1 MSEESTNGDDKRP
14 ESRYYAL
21 SVTGG
26 AERRVAL
33 VLAERA
39 RNLGLDVRSIIV
51 SPQLKGVVIV
61 EIGDPKDL
69 FDLTRGVRNVKR
81 RRPIPVEEEEAIRL
95 ARPVVEI
102 PELQRGQTVEITAGP
117 FRGMKGRVIEVHE
130 TRGEVDLTLLESD
143 FRMVVTI
150 PLDQVKPIEEEK

>member
-1 MSEESTNGDDKRP
+1 MSEGKGSSDKKP
-14 ESRYYAL
+14 ESKYYAL

-26 AERRVAL
+26 AEKRVAL

-81 RRPIPVEEEEAIRL
+81 KRPIPMKEEEAVRL
-95 ARPVVEI
+95 AKPVVEI

-130 TRGEVDLTLLESD
+130 ARGEVDLTLLESD

-150 PLDQVKPIEEEK
+150 PLDQVKPVEEER